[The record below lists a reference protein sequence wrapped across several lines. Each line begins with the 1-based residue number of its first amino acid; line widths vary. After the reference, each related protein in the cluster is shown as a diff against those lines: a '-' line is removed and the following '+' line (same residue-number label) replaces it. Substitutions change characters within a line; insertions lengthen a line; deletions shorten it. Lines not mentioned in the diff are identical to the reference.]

1 MNKKKTVKPIR
12 CARHWGLGRVLP
24 MAGKMAV
31 ILAAVVVM
39 GLMFSALQAIGS
51 VLLRD
56 IISLAI
62 VSGILL
68 MCYSEGL
75 TRGVTDVDASHA
87 ADKLEKEGK
96 TLETREEA
104 ACWQPMKAVLACLSV
119 FGIPLALA
127 IYLAVTA
134 QPYTYALQDLPT

>member
-1 MNKKKTVKPIR
+1 MNKKKTVKSIR

-24 MAGKMAV
+24 IAGKMAV

-87 ADKLEKEGK
+87 ADKLEKEGRRWK
-96 TLETREEA
+96 SARKRHA
-104 ACWQPMKAVLACLSV
+104 GSR
-119 FGIPLALA
+119 
-127 IYLAVTA
+127 
-134 QPYTYALQDLPT
+134 